1 MNAAGFHAGE
11 QALQARVGVR
21 ERLAAV
27 APQILRDYMPDQH
40 RELFGKLPTLLLGA
54 LDEAGQPWAT
64 MLAGPPGFVTTPDA
78 RRMRI
83 DAARR
88 AGDPALA
95 GLHEG
100 ASVGLLGLEP
110 HTRRRNRMNGV
121 VEHWPEGGAL
131 EIAVRQSFGNC
142 PRYIVPREPERL
154 DDVPQPAQP
163 LGNQLDEAA
172 LALIR
177 RSDTL
182 FIASASAR
190 PGSEERSEG
199 VDVSHRGGAPGFVA
213 IEHDAATGEL
223 VLVLPD
229 YPGNQFF
236 MTLGN
241 LSVNP
246 AAGLLWLDHYDGT
259 LLQVAAQAE
268 LRWDGEQQRSVRLRV
283 RGGVRQPAALPW
295 RWHSLSAS

>member
-1 MNAAGFHAGE
+1 MNGAGFHAGE
-11 QALQARVGVR
+11 QAMQARVGLR

-27 APQILRDYMPDQH
+27 APQILRDHMPDQH

-95 GLHEG
+95 GLREG
-100 ASVGLLGLEP
+100 APVGLLGLEP

-121 VEHWPEGGAL
+121 VEQWPDGGAL

-142 PRYIVPREPERL
+142 PRYIVPREPEHL
-154 DDVPQPAQP
+154 GGSPQAAQP
-163 LGNQLDEAA
+163 LGPQLDEAA
-172 LALIR
+172 LALISG
-177 RSDTL
+177 SDTL

-213 IEHDAATGEL
+213 IEQEAGEL
-223 VLVLPD
+223 VLILPD

-246 AAGLLWLDHYDGT
+246 AAGLLWLDHHDGT
-259 LLQVAAQAE
+259 LLQVAARAE
-268 LRWDGEQQRSVRLRV
+268 LRLDGEQRSVRLRV

-295 RWHSLSAS
+295 RWHSLTAS

>member
-1 MNAAGFHAGE
+1 MTAGASFHAGE
-11 QALQARVGVR
+11 QAMQARVGLR
-21 ERLAAV
+21 ERMAAIG
-27 APQILRDYMPDQH
+27 PQVVRDHMPDQH

-83 DAARR
+83 DATRR
-88 AGDPALA
+88 PGDPALA

-100 ASVGLLGLEP
+100 APVGLLGLEP
-110 HTRRRNRMNGV
+110 HTRRRNRMNGI
-121 VEHWPEGGAL
+121 VEHWPKGGAL

-142 PRYIVPREPERL
+142 PKYIVPREPERL
-154 DDVPQPAQP
+154 AAVPQPAQL
-163 LGNQLDEAA
+163 LGPQLDEAA

-190 PGSEERSEG
+190 PDADERSEG
-199 VDVSHRGGAPGFVA
+199 VDVSHRGGMPGFVA
-213 IEHDAATGEL
+213 IEPEADGF

-229 YPGNQFF
+229 YPGNRFF

-246 AAGLLWLDHYDGT
+246 AAGLLWLDHHDGT

-268 LRWDGEQQRSVRLRV
+268 LRLDGEQPSVRLRV

-295 RWHSLSAS
+295 RWHKLAVA